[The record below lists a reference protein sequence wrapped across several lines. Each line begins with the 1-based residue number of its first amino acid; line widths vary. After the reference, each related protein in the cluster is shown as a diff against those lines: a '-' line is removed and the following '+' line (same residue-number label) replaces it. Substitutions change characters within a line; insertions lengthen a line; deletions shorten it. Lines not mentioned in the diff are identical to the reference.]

1 MRQNYQVNM
10 FSKDTLKEKKILIT
24 GGGSG
29 LGLSMAKAF
38 AAHGAD
44 VAICGRDEEK
54 LKNALEEIKQTKT
67 EDSKAIYHTC
77 DVRDYEQVKKTVDYC
92 VQELGGLNGLVNNA
106 AGNFL
111 AMSEDLTPNG
121 FKAVT
126 DIVLQGSFHCSHA
139 FGKYIIENKIPQSDI
154 LNIVTT
160 YTQSGCAF
168 VLPSACAKAGVYAM
182 TMTLAFEWANYGI
195 RCNAI
200 APGPFPT
207 KGAWD
212 RLMPS
217 KDIEKFYIQRIPM
230 KRYGEHEELTNLAVF
245 MMSDLARYL
254 NGECIT
260 IDGGE
265 HLQNGQFNF
274 FAQMFSQDQIKQ
286 MFNAVREKN
295 KK

>member
-1 MRQNYQVNM
+1 M
-10 FSKDTLKEKKILIT
+10 FSKDTLKGKKILVT

-38 AAHGAD
+38 ASHGAD
-44 VAICGRDEEK
+44 IAICGRDEEK
-54 LKNALEEIKQTKT
+54 LKNALQEIVASKT
-67 EDSKAIYHTC
+67 PDSKAIYHVC
-77 DVRDYEQVKKTVDYC
+77 DVRDYEQVKTTIQYC
-92 VQELGGLNGLVNNA
+92 VQEFGSLNGLVNNA

-126 DIVLQGSFHCSHA
+126 EIVLQGSFNCSHA
-139 FGKYIIENKIPQSDI
+139 FGKYIIESKIPQSDI

-217 KDIEKFYIQRIPM
+217 KEVEKFYIQRIPM
-230 KRYGEHEELTNLAVF
+230 KRYGEHQELTNLAVF

-254 NGECIT
+254 NGECVT

-286 MFNAVREKN
+286 IFSTVREKN
-295 KK
+295 KR

>member
-1 MRQNYQVNM
+1 M
-10 FSKDTLKEKKILIT
+10 FTKDTLKGKKILIT

-54 LKNALEEIKQTKT
+54 LKNALQEILHVKT
-67 EDSKAIYHTC
+67 DNSKVIYHPC
-77 DVRDYEQVKKTVDYC
+77 DVRDYVQVQNTIQYC

-126 DIVLQGSFHCSHA
+126 EIVLQGSFNCSHA

-182 TMTLAFEWANYGI
+182 TMTLAFEWADYGI

-217 KDIEKFYIQRIPM
+217 ENVEKFYIQRIPM
-230 KRYGEHEELTNLAVF
+230 KRYGEHVELTNLAVF

-254 NGECIT
+254 NGECVT

-274 FAQMFSQDQIKQ
+274 FAQMFSKEQIKQ
-286 MFNAVREKN
+286 IFSAVREKN

>member
-1 MRQNYQVNM
+1 M
-10 FSKDTLKEKKILIT
+10 FSKDTLKGKKILVT

-38 AAHGAD
+38 ASHGAD

-54 LKNALEEIKQTKT
+54 LKNALQEIVAAKT
-67 EDSKAIYHTC
+67 PDSKATYHVC
-77 DVRDYEQVKKTVDYC
+77 DVRDYEQVKTTIQYC

-111 AMSEDLTPNG
+111 ALSEDLTPNG

-126 DIVLQGSFHCSHA
+126 EIVLQGSFNCSHA

-217 KDIEKFYIQRIPM
+217 KEVEKFYIQRIPM
-230 KRYGEHEELTNLAVF
+230 KRYGEHQELTNLAVF

-254 NGECIT
+254 NGECVT

-274 FAQMFSQDQIKQ
+274 FAQMFSQEQIKQ
-286 MFNAVREKN
+286 IFSSVREKN

>member
-1 MRQNYQVNM
+1 M
-10 FSKDTLKEKKILIT
+10 FEKSILKGKKILIT

-38 AAHGAD
+38 AEHSAD
-44 VAICGRDEEK
+44 VVICGRDEAK
-54 LKNALEEIKQTKT
+54 LQNAIKEIAVVAQQDTKI
-67 EDSKAIYHTC
+67 SYKTC
-77 DVRDYEQVKKTVDYC
+77 DVRDYEQVKETIAFC
-92 VQELGGLNGLVNNA
+92 VAELGGLNALINNA

-126 DIVLQGSFHCSHA
+126 EIVLQGSFNCSHA

-160 YTQSGCAF
+160 YTHSGCAF
-168 VLPSACAKAGVYAM
+168 VLPSACAKSGVYAM
-182 TMTLAFEWANYGI
+182 TMTLAFEWAAYGI

-212 RLMPS
+212 KLMPS
-217 KDIEKFYIQRIPM
+217 KEVEKFYIQRIPM
-230 KRYGEHEELTNLAVF
+230 KRYGEHQELTNLAVF
-245 MMSDLARYL
+245 MISDLSRYL
-254 NGECIT
+254 NGECVT
-260 IDGGE
+260 IDGAE

-274 FAQMFSQDQIKQ
+274 FAQMFSNEQIKQ
-286 MFNAVREKN
+286 VFKQVREKN
-295 KK
+295 AK

>member
-1 MRQNYQVNM
+1 M
-10 FSKDTLKEKKILIT
+10 FIKEILKGKKILIT

-38 AAHGAD
+38 AAHSAD

-54 LKNALEEIKQTKT
+54 LKNALNEILIAKT
-67 EDSKAIYHTC
+67 DNSKVIYHVC
-77 DVRDYEQVKKTVDYC
+77 DVRDYEQVKTTVQYC

-111 AMSEDLTPNG
+111 ATSEDLTPNG

-126 DIVLQGSFHCSHA
+126 DIVLQGSFNCSHA

-160 YTQSGCAF
+160 YTHSGCAF

-217 KDIEKFYIQRIPM
+217 KEVEKFYIQRIPM

-286 MFNAVREKN
+286 IFNSIREKN
-295 KK
+295 KKA

>member
-1 MRQNYQVNM
+1 M
-10 FSKDTLKEKKILIT
+10 FTKDTLKGKKILIT

-54 LKNALEEIKQTKT
+54 LKNALQEIQAVKT
-67 EDSKAIYHTC
+67 EGAKVIYHPC
-77 DVRDYEQVKKTVDYC
+77 DVRDYEQVKNTIQFC

-111 AMSEDLTPNG
+111 VMAEDLTPNG

-126 DIVLQGSFHCSHA
+126 DIVLQGSFNCSHA
-139 FGKYIIENKIPQSDI
+139 FGKYIIENKIPHSDI

-182 TMTLAFEWANYGI
+182 TMTLAYEWANYGI

-217 KDIEKFYIQRIPM
+217 KDIEKYYIQRIPM

-254 NGECIT
+254 NGECVT

-274 FAQMFSQDQIKQ
+274 FAQMFTQDQIKSV
-286 MFNAVREKN
+286 FSSIREKN

>member
-1 MRQNYQVNM
+1 M
-10 FSKDTLKEKKILIT
+10 FSKDTLKGKKILIT

-38 AAHGAD
+38 AFHGAD

-54 LKNALEEIKQTKT
+54 LKNALQEINEIKNT
-67 EDSKAIYHTC
+67 DSKAIYHSC
-77 DVRDYEQVKKTVDYC
+77 DVRDYEQVKTTIQYC

-111 AMSEDLTPNG
+111 AMAEDLTPNG

-126 DIVLQGSFHCSHA
+126 EIVLQGSFNCSHA

-245 MMSDLARYL
+245 MMSDMARYL
-254 NGECIT
+254 NGECVT

-286 MFNAVREKN
+286 VFSSVREKN

>member
-1 MRQNYQVNM
+1 M
-10 FSKDTLKEKKILIT
+10 FSKDTLKGKKILIT

-54 LKNALEEIKQTKT
+54 LKNALQEILQVKTSETK
-67 EDSKAIYHTC
+67 AVYHSC
-77 DVRDYEQVKKTVDYC
+77 DVRNYEQVQSTIQYC

-126 DIVLQGSFHCSHA
+126 EIVLQGSFNCSHA
-139 FGKYIIENKIPQSDI
+139 FGKYIIENKVPQSDI

-160 YTQSGCAF
+160 YTHSGCAF

-217 KDIEKFYIQRIPM
+217 KDIEQFYIQRIPM

-254 NGECIT
+254 NGECVT

-286 MFNAVREKN
+286 IFRSVREKN